1 LKRKNVVIHV
11 SGGFMLKVT
20 GLDAYYGDVQVLWGV
35 SLRVEEGRIVSVI
48 GPNGAG
54 KSTLLKAVMG
64 LIPPRGGDGKGAVI
78 FRGKILD
85 GMAAEKV
92 VYLGLTLVPEGAR
105 VFPEM
110 TCLDNLK
117 LGAYS
122 LKDPTRQSRL
132 LEEVMDLLP
141 KLGERAKQK
150 AKTLSGGERQMLAIG
165 RALMMDPDFLLLDEP
180 SLGLH
185 PLMVSHIFKA
195 LEEINRLG
203 KTILLVEQKVTFAL
217 KMSHYGYVLENGR
230 MILEGRGA
238 DLMSDPHVRK
248 AYLAM

>member
-1 LKRKNVVIHV
+1 
-11 SGGFMLKVT
+11 MLKVN
-20 GLDAYYGDVQVLWGV
+20 GLDAFYGDVQVLWKV
-35 SLRVEEGRIVSVI
+35 SLGVEKGRIVAVI

-54 KSTLLKAVMG
+54 KSTLLKAIIG
-64 LIPPRGGDGKGAVI
+64 LIPPKGGDGQGAVI
-78 FRGKILD
+78 FRGKVLD
-85 GMAAEKV
+85 GMVAEKV
-92 VYLGLTLVPEGAR
+92 VHLGLTLVPEGAR

-122 LKDPTRQSRL
+122 LKDPSRQARL
-132 LEEVMDLLP
+132 LDEVMDLLP
-141 KLGERAKQK
+141 KLKERAKQK
-150 AKTLSGGERQMLAIG
+150 AKTLSGGERQMLAMG

-195 LEEINRLG
+195 LEEINRRG

-217 KMSHYGYVLENGR
+217 KMSHYVYVLENGR
-230 MILEGRGA
+230 LVLEGRGA
-238 DLMSDPHVRK
+238 DLMNDPHVRQ

>member
-1 LKRKNVVIHV
+1 
-11 SGGFMLKVT
+11 MLKVDR
-20 GLDAYYGDVQVLWGV
+20 LDAYYGDVQVLWNV
-35 SLRVEEGRIVSVI
+35 SLEVQEGRMVAVI
-48 GPNGAG
+48 GPNGSG
-54 KSTLLKAVMG
+54 KSTLLKAIIG
-64 LIPPRGGDGKGAVI
+64 LVAPKGGGDRGAI
-78 FRGKILD
+78 QYRGEVLD
-85 GMAAEKV
+85 GIEAEKV
-92 VYLGLTLVPEGAR
+92 VRMGLSLVPEGAR

-122 LKDPTRQSRL
+122 LKDPHRQEQL
-132 LEEVMDLLP
+132 LEEVIELLP
-141 KLGERAKQK
+141 KLKERAKQK
-150 AKTLSGGERQMLAIG
+150 AKSLSGGERQMLAIG
-165 RALMMDPDFLLLDEP
+165 RAMMMDPDFLMLDEP

-195 LEEINRLG
+195 LEEINRRG

-230 MILEGRGA
+230 LVLEGQGA
-238 DLMSDPHVRK
+238 ELMTNPHVRQ